1 MKNHVTYTLSII
13 LSLLSTVLFSQD
25 LPITDEA
32 VQHCVDRNYAQAL
45 VTIDRAILNAKE
57 KSYPRTWYV
66 KSYIHK
72 ELYKTKFTSE
82 DKEKELSE
90 AARAIEK
97 SIELDPEKLEWN
109 QSFFMLEYL
118 YVQYHQLARGY
129 AITQNEVE
137 NTHVD
142 ELFEEFIRLRK
153 MGEPEVD
160 LTEYK
165 LTYYKAMGQKNY
177 DRWESEPILHSEALQ
192 EGENYFKKALALD
205 STDCDANYNVVV
217 GYYNLGV
224 QKIKQL
230 NTSSD
235 ITELIMTQEESI
247 RLFRKSLPYINKAYT
262 SCPEELQIVRAMFY
276 VYRSLDREE
285 EAFLYA
291 KEIERLLSKGN

>member
-1 MKNHVTYTLSII
+1 MKNYVTYTLSII
-13 LSLLSTVLFSQD
+13 LSLLSTALIPQE
-25 LPITDEA
+25 LPITQEA

-45 VTIDRAILNAKE
+45 VTIDRAVLSSEENTH
-57 KSYPRTWYV
+57 PRTWYV

-72 ELYKTKFTSE
+72 ELYKTRYTSE
-82 DKEKELSE
+82 EKERELNE
-90 AARAIEK
+90 ATRAIEK

-109 QSFFMLEYL
+109 QSVTMLEYL
-118 YVQYHQLARGY
+118 NVQYHHLARGY
-129 AITQNEVE
+129 AITQNDVE
-137 NTHVD
+137 NSHVD
-142 ELFEEFIRLRK
+142 ELFAEFMRLRK
-153 MGEPEVD
+153 IVEPNAD
-160 LTEYK
+160 FIEYQM
-165 LTYYKAMGQKNY
+165 TYNKAMGQKNY
-177 DRWESEPILHSEALQ
+177 DRWESEPIIHAKALLD
-192 EGENYFKKALALD
+192 GENYFKKALALD

-247 RLFRKSLPYINKAYT
+247 RLFRKSLPYIIKAYT
-262 SCPEELQIVRAMFY
+262 RCPEELQIVRAIFY

-285 EAFLYA
+285 EALLYS